1 MNRGDTDGK
10 KIKKPSECDRKGE
23 SGWRNEIEN
32 SRRGGGWERDER
44 ERDVRGGGS
53 LSSDWLPPLARS
65 RVLRLAAA
73 PERSHTREGGG
84 GATTQPELSPIH
96 TDSSP
101 PHETRCWFCSW
112 KTKIDVL
119 FYFFCM
125 HAWIMLHWV
134 AGADRVSP
142 PRFYSQK
149 KEKVTTAQRLFGTF
163 WERIRGEFAPGLLLA
178 EVSCEEYVVFYV
190 SCWVLCCLCAPETR
204 CFSKKKCAQVVERA
218 HFLSPSKED
227 RLYMNRPLTWCFV
240 TPFLN
245 VIARIK

>member
-84 GATTQPELSPIH
+84 RATTQPELSPIH

-163 WERIRGEFAPGLLLA
+163 LREDTRRVRTWIAACWGELWRICSVLCFLLSVVLFVRPGDPLLLQKEMRA
-178 EVSCEEYVVFYV
+178 GGGESALSISIQGGSPVHEQTADLM
-190 SCWVLCCLCAPETR
+190 LCHS
-204 CFSKKKCAQVVERA
+204 FSQRDCK
-218 HFLSPSKED
+218 
-227 RLYMNRPLTWCFV
+227 N
-240 TPFLN
+240 
-245 VIARIK
+245 